1 MTTLEII
8 GIILIVAYS
17 SLLVGIE
24 ISRVIRDKKNYE
36 RFKGRDKE
44 AEESIRERRRR
55 SYAAYRQMI
64 ESEKFQFH
72 NHDKEFIEELKNFKR

>member
-24 ISRVIRDKKNYE
+24 ISRVIRDKKNYKRLLE
-36 RFKGRDKE
+36 RDKKF
-44 AEESIRERRRR
+44 EESIRERRRR

-64 ESEKFQFH
+64 ESEKFQFP

>member
-17 SLLVGIE
+17 FLLVGFGISYE
-24 ISRVIRDKKNYE
+24 IKEKKHYKRLKE
-36 RFKGRDKE
+36 RRKE

-55 SYAAYRQMI
+55 SYAAFIQMI
-64 ESEKFQFH
+64 ESEKFQFP
-72 NHDKEFIEELKNFKR
+72 NHDKEFIEELKNFKQ